1 MLRLGVDEMKRTR
14 WFGML
19 TALAISIILTVSTA
33 AQQPQK
39 IYKKNSGNVTRQ
51 FHSAQASANS
61 RTYVPR
67 IKSRSSSFIIEGLIT
82 ALDNNVIVIKTER
95 GERHSFGLDDQ
106 TSVLTSDELVSI
118 ATMADI
124 SLSASDLRVSD
135 RVEIVTERLGR
146 REVAR
151 IITRIASSGAQVA
164 KR

>member
-19 TALAISIILTVSTA
+19 TALAVSIILTVSTA

-39 IYKKNSGNVTRQ
+39 TYKKNSGNVTRQ